1 VGRTVRELVDV
12 AFAHA
17 GLRAEDH
24 VRVDPAL
31 VRPPEDTAPVGDPSR
46 AREVLGW
53 RPQVGFTELVGAMV
67 DADLEALRAGAASG
81 DGR

>member
-1 VGRTVRELVDV
+1 VRELVDV

-31 VRPPEDTAPVGDPSR
+31 VRPPEDTVPVGDPSR

-53 RPQVGFTELVGAMV
+53 RPSVGFAELIGAMV
-67 DADLEALRAGAASG
+67 DADLEALRAGGATS
-81 DGR
+81 DRR